1 MQAAND
7 NWQFKL
13 NRSPKLPFRHKPMTG
28 HFTIELKG
36 LRFFAEHG
44 LYEAERLVGNEFEVD
59 LSVEQKA
66 PEKTISSL
74 GQTINYVEVF
84 RIVQEEFRQRKQLLE
99 TCAMLI
105 AERLQEQFPNL
116 EKLTISIRK
125 LNPPITNFAGSVGVT
140 YSLP

>member
-1 MQAAND
+1 M
-7 NWQFKL
+7 
-13 NRSPKLPFRHKPMTG
+13 
-28 HFTIELKG
+28 
-36 LRFFAEHG
+36 RFFAEHG